1 MGIMKR
7 IWEDQMALSDLV
19 EAIKH
24 DYEEQLE
31 HEVFIDE
38 TVRTMRDY
46 KGRFTSAYGELWRFD
61 DKHNVF
67 VPSLGSQVDGYL
79 LEPVANVPA
88 PVKAEPLGYHNLTTD
103 DL

>member
-1 MGIMKR
+1 MGIIKR
-7 IWEDQMALSDLV
+7 IWEDQMALSGLV
-19 EAIKH
+19 EAIKY

-38 TVRTMRDY
+38 TVRTMRDK
-46 KGRFTSAYGELWRFD
+46 KGRFTSVYGELWRFD
-61 DKHNVF
+61 DKNNVF
-67 VPSLGSQVDGYL
+67 VPRHGPTAVDYL
-79 LEPVANVPA
+79 LEPAANVPA